1 MRATWAPKG
10 RTPVVVEPCTW
21 QSLSAIG
28 LVLTTPSARR
38 LRWFLAFHRG
48 SIRAPQ
54 IVRFLNALRRHRRKK
69 VLLLWD
75 RLPAH
80 RSQRVA
86 HAVKV
91 HRAWLQIEWLPA
103 YAPELNPV
111 EPLWDYLD
119 DTALANTPVDDLKH
133 IPPRVRS
140 ALRRLR
146 RCPRVGRGFLKYTGL
161 F

>member
-10 RTPVVVEPCTW
+10 HTPVVVEPFNWT
-21 QSLSAIG
+21 SLSAIG
-28 LVLTTPSARR
+28 LVLTTPTASC

-75 RLPAH
+75 GLPAH
-80 RSQRVA
+80 RSQRVT
-86 HAVKV
+86 HAVRA
-91 HRAWLQIEWLPA
+91 HRAWLQIERLPA

-111 EPLWDYLD
+111 EPLWDYVD
-119 DTALANTPVDDLKH
+119 DTTLANTPLDDLKH
-133 IPPRVRS
+133 IPRRVRS
-140 ALRRLR
+140 AVRQLH
-146 RCPRVGRGFLKYTGL
+146 RCPRMGRGFLKYTGL